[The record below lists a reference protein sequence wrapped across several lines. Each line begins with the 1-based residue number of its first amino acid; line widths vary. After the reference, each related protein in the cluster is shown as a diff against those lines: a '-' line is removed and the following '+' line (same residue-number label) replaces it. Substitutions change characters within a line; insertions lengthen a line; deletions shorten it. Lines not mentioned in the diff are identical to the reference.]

1 MARTQKRGNE
11 VADESDGEPH
21 AQMRGCESRDWH
33 EEKMTLI
40 KVVCYSRARGRE
52 VPPSMGLIV
61 QACKRMRCAIVS
73 LKIQLAVRGLRLASV
88 RLCQRLVFFFLPPQT
103 SKGCKSTNT
112 TMHSFRLRN

>member
-40 KVVCYSRARGRE
+40 KVVRYSRARGRE
-52 VPPSMGLIV
+52 VPSSTGLIV
-61 QACKRMRCAIVS
+61 QACKRMCCAIVS

-88 RLCQRLVFFFLPPQT
+88 RLCQRVGFFF
-103 SKGCKSTNT
+103 SSSSNIKGFQINQYNDAQFSVA
-112 TMHSFRLRN
+112 